1 MTHTGRGDGPT
12 PRNVWA
18 VTGLL
23 QKERRGHEIRLGG
36 GRIWEELGQEDEYD
50 QGAAYEIIK
59 NYNIELKISDAP
71 CLILELELPP
81 DFPELRQYEAT
92 LSWRLTLW
100 QTSYNGPGFS
110 CYFS

>member
-1 MTHTGRGDGPT
+1 MAPHPGMFGQSLDFYKK
-12 PRNVWA
+12 
-18 VTGLL
+18 
-23 QKERRGHEIRLGG
+23 KEEDVKSGWGE
-36 GRIWEELGQEDEYD
+36 RIWEELGQEDDYD
-50 QGAAYEIIK
+50 QGASYEIIK
-59 NYNIELKISDAP
+59 NYNIELEISNAP

>member
-1 MTHTGRGDGPT
+1 MAPHPGMFGQSLDFYKK
-12 PRNVWA
+12 
-18 VTGLL
+18 
-23 QKERRGHEIRLGG
+23 KEEVMKSGWG